1 MADDQPRDEETPGGQ
16 DAGDRS
22 PGDRNGE
29 KSGQES
35 GDQSKEKRE
44 QEAKQR
50 QEEQSRAKARPFVRV
65 GLVLVILLLLG
76 GGFYL
81 WWTTRNVQS
90 TDDAYTAGR
99 VVTVAPH
106 VAGYVV
112 ELDVN
117 DNQFVREGQV
127 LARIDP
133 RNYQAT
139 VDQDEAQVQQAEGQ
153 LEGAKYQVLV
163 ARKNFPAQ
171 LAQAKGQLL
180 EAQGQQFQAE
190 TDYRRQHAV
199 ARAAT
204 SQQAIDQSTAALDQ
218 AEGQVA
224 VAQAQV
230 QSSTPVEANINVTKA
245 RTTQQSGALE
255 IANAQLEIAKLN
267 LEWSIIRAPHD
278 GWIAQRSIEQ
288 GNYVN
293 SGQALFS
300 IVEPEVWITANFK
313 ETQLTRMH
321 AGQLADITVD
331 AYPALLLHGHVD
343 SIQLGSGEQFSAFP
357 PENATGNFVKIV
369 QRVPVKIVI
378 DSGLD
383 PNLPMPLG
391 ISVEPTVH
399 LTEGMAR

>member
-1 MADDQPRDEETPGGQ
+1 MADDQPQGDEARSDGDENPEGKTGTKPGE
-16 DAGDRS
+16 GD
-22 PGDRNGE
+22 E
-29 KSGQES
+29 K
-35 GDQSKEKRE
+35 SKEKRE
-44 QEAKQR
+44 QQEKEQ
-50 QEEQSRAKARPFVRV
+50 QEERSRAKARPFVRA

-106 VAGYVV
+106 VEGYVV

-117 DNQFVREGQV
+117 DHQFVREGQV

-139 VDQDEAQVQQAEGQ
+139 VEQDEAQLVQAKGQ
-153 LEGAKYQVLV
+153 LEGAKFQVEV

-171 LAQAKGQLL
+171 LALAKGQLL

-230 QSSTPVEANINVTKA
+230 QSATPVEANINVNKA
-245 RTTQQSGALE
+245 RTTQQSGALA
-255 IANAQLEIAKLN
+255 IADAQLAIARLN
-267 LEWSIIRAPHD
+267 LEWSVIRAPHD

-300 IVEPEVWITANFK
+300 IVEPEVWVTANFK
-313 ETQLTRMH
+313 ETQLTRMQ
-321 AGQLADITVD
+321 AGQLVDISVD
-331 AYPALLLHGHVD
+331 AYPALHLHGHVD

-369 QRVPVKIVI
+369 QRVPVKILI

-383 PNLPMPLG
+383 PDLPMPIG

-399 LTEGMAR
+399 LLEGTAR